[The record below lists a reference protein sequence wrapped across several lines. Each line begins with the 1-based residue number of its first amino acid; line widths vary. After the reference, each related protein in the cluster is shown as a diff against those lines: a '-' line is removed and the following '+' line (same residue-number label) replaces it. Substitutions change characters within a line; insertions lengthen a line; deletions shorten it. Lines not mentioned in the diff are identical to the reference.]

1 MRAPRGSK
9 PQANGASSGSG
20 TSRPPP
26 SLPRAFP
33 ATALPSLPRG
43 GSVYKPLL
51 GLDFLF
57 RVFVH
62 SICFVFFL
70 GGGGM
75 VEPKKVQLMEVVT
88 GKKIKLERD

>member
-26 SLPRAFP
+26 SLPKAFP
-33 ATALPSLPRG
+33 GTAPSLPRG

-62 SICFVFFL
+62 SIFYFYFFFW
-70 GGGGM
+70 GGRGWLN
-75 VEPKKVQLMEVVT
+75 PKK
-88 GKKIKLERD
+88 IS